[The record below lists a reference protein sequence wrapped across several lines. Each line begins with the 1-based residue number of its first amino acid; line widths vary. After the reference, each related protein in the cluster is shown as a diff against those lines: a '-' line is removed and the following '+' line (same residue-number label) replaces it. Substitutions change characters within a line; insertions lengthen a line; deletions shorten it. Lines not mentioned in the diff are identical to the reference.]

1 MRRQYA
7 LLHLAEH
14 LAAQQDW
21 ERLYQLLTG
30 DSRYLD
36 MKYRAFRSDVAYRD
50 DLDLALQ
57 SFSDVTIWQPET
69 LLHYL
74 RLIFAKQLVLH
85 RAQTYDGD
93 DLPTLLDLQLTEEAR
108 GAALLQSDTQQGFGM
123 LITVYENA
131 RQRNLPLPI
140 TFQELLDRAVTISD
154 PFWRVS
160 SLCQLLEIAYTDAPG
175 ETNSLINQI
184 EALIAQI
191 GDGFTRDDR
200 LAALVGVLVRHD
212 ALEKARTLVP
222 RIERDIHIAKALRHI
237 VDWYRKHE
245 DYAAAL
251 KLAGDLMPLNP
262 TDYFGASVDIIDQL
276 WLKHD
281 VRWRPLL
288 TDLATQVLT
297 IPEHEKRAFLLLL
310 TGRYMQLYEHEALE
324 EYVPQVIA
332 IADQIPDR
340 VKRAKLFCQVLA
352 ACAKSPL
359 FNQVFEA
366 TLAAL
371 DDTPD
376 SLEKDQLIEVLA
388 SDLLNADERHIT
400 LVEQVVLTK
409 TDNPEIQ
416 ARILSDIAAKLA
428 HVGRFADALA
438 LTQRINSYAPR
449 ETALFRIA
457 RGLMVAGEWQQ
468 AEKIAEE
475 RLSPVRRAKILRGI
489 ALRRLNNGD
498 ETALDLFFQA
508 ERVGQASRDDNEWLN
523 ILFKLT
529 DLFLAAGDLLR
540 VEQLLDFASD
550 IGSIRSGRVEYW
562 RRLARQHANRGNYRF
577 EHLLR
582 RAQELAATFQGEW
595 STVWYLSDLAVAYET
610 VGDERREEYY
620 TAAMKRI
627 EQVTQPIWQANAWI
641 TFAENLAPVNTQK
654 TLPLLERARSL
665 LPALASQSPSLQHLI
680 SIEMVSVRI
689 RATSLQEI
697 IPYLLTIIQ
706 GITETQLH
714 DDALKHL
721 LYRLID
727 LHWWDYAEQIIPYI
741 VATNERAFAWLLLAN
756 AVSDID
762 SSSTRTYLQYA
773 HANADASDP
782 FYEAVLNNLAV
793 SASRFDPQFCQTL
806 LIDLQS
812 ALERTGRNDA
822 GALPEAAFAQLGD
835 WKRAVR
841 FGADTGLDRA
851 LWLFLQV
858 MPALST
864 LDVNLPHA
872 ALLEILE
879 VCGWL
884 REDAR
889 QLRQILIS

>member
-7 LLHLAEH
+7 LLHLAGH

-21 ERLYQLLTG
+21 ERLYLLLTG

-57 SFSDVTIWQPET
+57 SFSDVISWQPET

-74 RLIFAKQLVLH
+74 RLVFAKQIVLH
-85 RAQTYDGD
+85 RAQTYDGE

-108 GAALLQSDTQQGFGM
+108 GVALLQSDTQQGFGM
-123 LITVYENA
+123 LITLYENA
-131 RQRNLPLPI
+131 RQRKLPLPI

-160 SLCQLLEIAYTDAPG
+160 GLCQLLEIAYTDAPG

-184 EALIAQI
+184 EALIVQI
-191 GDGFTRDDR
+191 GDGFTRHDR
-200 LAALVGVLVRHD
+200 FAALVGVVVRHD
-212 ALEKARTLVP
+212 GLEKARPLVL
-222 RIERDIHIAKALRHI
+222 RIERDVYIAQALRHI
-237 VDWYRKHE
+237 VAWYREHE
-245 DYAAAL
+245 DYTAAL
-251 KLAGDLMPLNP
+251 ALARDLMPLNP
-262 TDYFGASVDIIDQL
+262 TDYFGASIDIIDQL

-281 VRWRPLL
+281 IRWQPLL

-297 IPEHEKRAFLLLL
+297 IPENEKRAFLLLL
-310 TGRYMQLYEHEALE
+310 TGQYMQMYEHKALE
-324 EYVPQVIA
+324 AYISQVMA

-340 VKRAKLFCQVLA
+340 VKRARLFCQVLA

-359 FNQVFEA
+359 FDQVIEA

-371 DDTPD
+371 DDMPN
-376 SLEKDQLIEVLA
+376 SLEKDELIEVLA
-388 SDLLNADERHIT
+388 SELLNAGERHIA
-400 LVEQVVLTK
+400 LVEQVVLAK

-416 ARILSDIAAKLA
+416 ARILSDIAIELA
-428 HVGRFADALA
+428 HLGRFANALA
-438 LTQRINSYAPR
+438 LTQRINSYTPR

-457 RGLMVAGEWQQ
+457 RGLMVAGDWQQ
-468 AEKIAEE
+468 AEKIAHEF
-475 RLSPVRRAKILRGI
+475 LSPSRRAKILREI
-489 ALRRLNNGD
+489 ARRRLNNGD
-498 ETALDLFFQA
+498 ETALDLLFQA
-508 ERVGQASRDDNEWLN
+508 ERMGQASRDDNEWLN
-523 ILFKLT
+523 ILFKLS

-540 VEQLLDFASD
+540 VEQLLDFAPD
-550 IGSIRSGRVEYW
+550 IGSIRSARVEYW
-562 RRLARQHANRGNYRF
+562 RQLARQHANRGSYHF

-610 VGDERREEYY
+610 VGDERREDYY

-627 EQVTQPIWQANAWI
+627 EQVTQPIWRANAWI
-641 TFAENLAPVNTQK
+641 TFAENLAPVNAKK
-654 TLPLLERARSL
+654 TFPLLELARSL
-665 LPALASQSPSLQHLI
+665 LPALASQSPPLQHLI

-689 RATSLQEI
+689 GATSLQDI
-697 IPYLLTIIQ
+697 FQHLLTIIQ
-706 GITETQLH
+706 SITETQLH
-714 DDALKHL
+714 DDALKQL

-727 LHWWDYAEQIIPYI
+727 LHEWDYAEQIIPHI
-741 VATNERAFAWLLLAN
+741 IAANERAFAWSLLAN
-756 AVSDID
+756 AICVID
-762 SSSTRTYLQYA
+762 SSRTRTYLQYA

-793 SASRFDPQFCQTL
+793 SAARFDPKFCQTL
-806 LIDLQS
+806 LIDLHS
-812 ALERTGRNDA
+812 AFERTGRNDA
-822 GALPEAAFAQLGD
+822 GALPKAAFAQLGD

-851 LWLFLQV
+851 IWLFLQV